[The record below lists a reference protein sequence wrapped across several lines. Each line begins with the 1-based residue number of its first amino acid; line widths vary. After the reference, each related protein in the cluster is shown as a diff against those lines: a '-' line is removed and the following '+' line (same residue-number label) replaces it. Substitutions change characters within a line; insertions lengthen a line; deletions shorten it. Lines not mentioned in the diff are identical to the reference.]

1 MSNITNTQAIT
12 TTTTTQAITL
22 AFPSSTVMSIAGSIR
37 RAVRADVADT
47 GGADQLCVIAL
58 RRILGK
64 QAGAFF
70 GAQAPKSA
78 LTDLQGLTEGE
89 RLAARACR
97 AAWAVV
103 AQAQEIARDA
113 SRAVR

>member
-1 MSNITNTQAIT
+1 MSNITNIT
-12 TTTTTQAITL
+12 NTSTYSM